1 MNPIMKKIYQEIAEE
16 FKTSSYSPST
26 GLIEKIVNSQFKFVK
41 DIMATGE
48 KNRPETFKTIQLTH
62 LGKFAVRKKKIEFY
76 RKKVEMSV
84 PEGMEFNKS
93 YVGLVALFAL
103 LAVGYLYMDARDVLT
118 DQIKELRIEVNQVK
132 EDYAD
137 LQDKYLELIEKLKN
151 Q

>member
-1 MNPIMKKIYQEIAEE
+1 MKGVDKVLPSFSEFLKNP
-16 FKTSSYSPST
+16 
-26 GLIEKIVNSQFKFVK
+26 
-41 DIMATGE
+41 
-48 KNRPETFKTIQLTH
+48 
-62 LGKFAVRKKKIEFY
+62 
-76 RKKVEMSV
+76 
-84 PEGMEFNKS
+84 
-93 YVGLVALFAL
+93 VGLVALFAL